1 MNTWKAAAC
10 AEGGYLEPFVL
21 LEPPAHYPGCV
32 IGLTYSSGTFVYF
45 SCLRL
50 VAKPLDPLDALC
62 TPPWNPWNIQPSQG
76 TGQGVSMTFNAASRL
91 RSLEDRSAALG
102 SSRCE
107 LPGMHSVPKSAVLPY
122 ASGVGGLS
130 RRLLNRA
137 TPYVAAAGHSPS
149 SAMGQTA
156 VPPTPLHRMSVS
168 PRALL
173 GTLSFRGRVFAGN
186 PHHRRGFPV
195 PQAAPPKSIMSTV
208 LPNTPFPKSKER
220 MLGCWGGT

>member
-1 MNTWKAAAC
+1 MQLRNRLDVQLRNVCLICHVKAA
-10 AEGGYLEPFVL
+10 
-21 LEPPAHYPGCV
+21 
-32 IGLTYSSGTFVYF
+32 
-45 SCLRL
+45 
-50 VAKPLDPLDALC
+50 
-62 TPPWNPWNIQPSQG
+62 WNIQPSRA
-76 TGQGVSMTFNAASRL
+76 T
-91 RSLEDRSAALG
+91 DRSAALG

-122 ASGVGGLS
+122 ASGVGSLS

-156 VPPTPLHRMSVS
+156 MPPTPLHRTSVS
-168 PRALL
+168 PQALS
-173 GTLSFRGRVFAGN
+173 GTLSFRRHVFAGN

-195 PQAAPPKSIMSTV
+195 PQAAPAKNIMSTV
-208 LPNTPFPKSKER
+208 LPNTPFPKSKGGR